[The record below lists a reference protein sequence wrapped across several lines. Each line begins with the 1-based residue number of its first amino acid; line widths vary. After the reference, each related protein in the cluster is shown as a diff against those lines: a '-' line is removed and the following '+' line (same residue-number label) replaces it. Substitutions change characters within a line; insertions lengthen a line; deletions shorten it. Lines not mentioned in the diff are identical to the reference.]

1 MEYRLRRHEEVRFDV
16 AGILDLVGNYAGYR
30 IGHEKVR
37 AIRETLNQLRR
48 FPHTGVLR
56 EDVAPGLRAIQSG
69 TKAMICFNVDDKAR
83 SVHIIC
89 VTYGGQDWQRIARKR
104 SGA

>member
-1 MEYRLRRHEEVRFDV
+1 VVFRLTRHEDVRFDV
-16 AGILDLVGNYAGYR
+16 AGILDLIGNYAGYR
-30 IGHEKVR
+30 TGHEKVS
-37 AIRETLNQLRR
+37 AIQETLNQLRR

-69 TKAMICFNVDDKAR
+69 SKAMICFKVDEKVR

-89 VTYGGQDWQRIARKR
+89 VTYAGQDWQRIARDR